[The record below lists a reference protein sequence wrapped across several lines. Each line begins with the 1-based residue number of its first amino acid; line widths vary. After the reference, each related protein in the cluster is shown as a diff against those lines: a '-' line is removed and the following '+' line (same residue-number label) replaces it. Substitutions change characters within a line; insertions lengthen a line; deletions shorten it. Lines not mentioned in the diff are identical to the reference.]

1 MPVDPSQ
8 VGPPLGVIVLAG
20 ILGVITLVF
29 VVIAWLRRSRGAIRI
44 VAGTRILSAVTA
56 LPAFFA
62 GPPAPFVIAAAVG
75 VTVTV
80 IAVALMLSPHAA
92 PYRSRAEG
100 QEMTTTT
107 ERPSAATVR
116 LSDTRTLGRWTAA
129 ILMPI
134 GPAAVAVLR
143 FVLPYDTNDSA
154 AVMIAKVQADV
165 GSQQAVIA
173 LGLIAL
179 FTLVPGAYAVTR
191 LTRAGAPG

>member
-1 MPVDPSQ
+1 MTNATPAGPPAPLTTRVKVGLVLAGLLALSDLLGSLLVPVDPAQ

-80 IAVALMLSPHAA
+80 IAVALMLSPA
-92 PYRSRAEG
+92 R
-100 QEMTTTT
+100 
-107 ERPSAATVR
+107 RPV
-116 LSDTRTLGRWTAA
+116 
-129 ILMPI
+129 P
-134 GPAAVAVLR
+134 
-143 FVLPYDTNDSA
+143 
-154 AVMIAKVQADV
+154 VQ
-165 GSQQAVIA
+165 G
-173 LGLIAL
+173 
-179 FTLVPGAYAVTR
+179 
-191 LTRAGAPG
+191 